1 MLTVGVISQKGGV
14 GKSTTAR
21 LIAVNSALAELDT
34 KIVDLDIQQGT
45 CTAWNSRRMQNNFA
59 PHISVEQFPNV
70 QAAMKKSKGYDLVVF
85 DGAPH
90 ATKQTLEI
98 SKMADLVVIPS
109 GTSLDDL
116 EPSILLCHELK
127 SKGVQRDK
135 IYILLSKVG
144 TSEVELNEAREY
156 LNRSGYHYF
165 EHFIPEKTAI
175 RRALDSGR
183 CANETDYKSVN
194 ETVQR
199 VVDEIADKI
208 GELVA

>member
-1 MLTVGVISQKGGV
+1 MLSIGVISQKGGV

-34 KIVDLDIQQGT
+34 KIIDLDIQQGT
-45 CTAWNSRRMQNNFA
+45 CTAWNSRRMQNNIA
-59 PHISVEQFPNV
+59 PHISVEQFPTV
-70 QAAMKKSKGYDLVVF
+70 KAAIKKSSGYDLVIF
-85 DGAPH
+85 DGSPH
-90 ATKQTLEI
+90 ATKQTLEV
-98 SKMADLVVIPS
+98 SKVANLVVIPS

-127 SKGVQRDK
+127 SKGVNRDK

-144 TSEVELNEAREY
+144 ASEVELNEAKEY
-156 LNRSGYHYF
+156 LQRSGYNHF
-165 EHFIPEKTAI
+165 ENYIPEKTAI

-194 ETVQR
+194 EKVQKA
-199 VVDEIADKI
+199 VDEIADKI
-208 GELVA
+208 GEMV